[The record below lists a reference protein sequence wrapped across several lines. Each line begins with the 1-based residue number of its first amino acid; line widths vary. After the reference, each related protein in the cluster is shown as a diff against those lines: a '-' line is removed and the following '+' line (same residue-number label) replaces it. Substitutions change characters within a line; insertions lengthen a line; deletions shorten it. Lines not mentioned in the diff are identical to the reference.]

1 MNTIAQGFFQGKEE
15 GNILPKPLSS
25 RSYDSE
31 TTDDRGNPSAT
42 LNARNFPLLLPR
54 RLRRTATAR
63 SYRRVII
70 IHR

>member
-1 MNTIAQGFFQGKEE
+1 MITIAQAFFQGKEE

-25 RSYDSE
+25 RSFDPE
-31 TTDDRGNPSAT
+31 TADDRGTPSAT
-42 LNARNFPLLLPR
+42 LNACNFPLLLPR
-54 RLRRTATAR
+54 QLRRTATAR